1 LPDWLFGA
9 VAPGPSWLFLLF
21 FAANI
26 SHRFPR
32 PASAPPP
39 ALLEEP
45 AEASDYSS
53 VLNDGGAEVSCGDG
67 VQKGAH
73 LCGALRSERL
83 LELLPPTS
91 RVCAGGVPEE

>member
-1 LPDWLFGA
+1 LQR
-9 VAPGPSWLFLLF
+9 
-21 FAANI
+21 NI

-53 VLNDGGAEVSCGDG
+53 VLNGGGAEVSCGDG
-67 VQKGAH
+67 VQEARIS
-73 LCGALRSERL
+73 AVRFA
-83 LELLPPTS
+83 PNDF
-91 RVCAGGVPEE
+91 